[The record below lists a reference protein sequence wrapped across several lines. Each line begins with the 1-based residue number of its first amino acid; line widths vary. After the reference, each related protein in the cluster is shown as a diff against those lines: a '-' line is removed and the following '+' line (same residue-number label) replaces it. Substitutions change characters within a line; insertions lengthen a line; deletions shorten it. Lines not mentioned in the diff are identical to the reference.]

1 MKDKTEM
8 IHLISSEYL
17 AEVARL
23 REKIEQGGN
32 ENLQMAEKGLAAL
45 ADIRPWRLEYIC
57 ARVALLL
64 AQGTDKAFCRGIL
77 DGVSPEF
84 YVQDGLDDILD
95 LKQRTYDSDS
105 LDFKQMKFSKELY
118 SKGKIE
124 ERYFQ
129 PQEALK
135 RAFLTT
141 NLNLATLENLIREYY
156 ITRNMV
162 MYVIL
167 KLLWCKMKDCLDR
180 YDSYICNADELS
192 NIGYITRM
200 LTDGEEHT
208 FLLVDSLKGKE
219 LDLDVLGQVL
229 QLFGQ
234 KVILLRGAYIPAQEE
249 CIQKMDAVRISI
261 EKGSIEDGNVV
272 IPITCLEKDNNQLE
286 DVGAE
291 LIQFIAD
298 SLEETTPLIVFSTNE
313 MMDVLQSKRQIA
325 KHFQQMSACVP
336 PILSYTMA
344 FAWAGDYLKYISYIY
359 GFSVQEKLNQKA
371 EYDFSIVLPVRNT
384 TDTLRY
390 TLITCLNQRYQ
401 GSYEVVL
408 SDNSDSGNH
417 AVYDLYQEMADEHLH
432 YYRTPQT
439 LELAK
444 SFEFAFLQAKG
455 EFIFSLGADDG
466 MFSWTLDVLQKVMP
480 YIGKTDILQWTRGF
494 YAWPGFNYGQQN
506 QLVIPLY
513 DKRQK
518 INLRQCKMR
527 DNLSGVIQEPRKFL
541 YDLPLFYINSGFRKA
556 YLNKILQET
565 GRLWDGPCQDTY
577 MGVANILINDTIWRT
592 DYPLT
597 MAGMSASSIGGSS
610 LKINDE
616 LDIIGMQASGKK
628 TVVSDKV
635 GNYVGRQSEYLFPV
649 IPETDLLAF
658 YWPLFR
664 FFELGCVT
672 ESDMQALDM
681 KQLYI
686 YLAGLINL
694 DDTLFEKKWAS
705 LFYAQYLL
713 NKPGIGIRLKDI
725 YRKRCTP
732 QRMKKRE
739 YLEGRW
745 YAVGVN
751 SDNHTICIDAS
762 KFGITNIKEAIDF
775 IENIIGT

>member
-1 MKDKTEM
+1 MKDKTGM
-8 IHLISSEYL
+8 VHLEANEYL

-64 AQGTDKAFCRGIL
+64 AQGADKDFCRGIL

-95 LKQRTYDSDS
+95 LKQRTYASDS
-105 LDFKQMKFSKELY
+105 LDFKQMEFFKELY

-135 RAFLTT
+135 SAFLTT
-141 NLNLATLENLIREYY
+141 NLNLATLENLIEGYY
-156 ITRNMV
+156 VTRNMV
-162 MYVIL
+162 MYTVL
-167 KLLWCKMKDCLDR
+167 KLFWCKMKDCIDE
-180 YDSYICNADELS
+180 YDSYICNADGIS

-208 FLLVDSLKGKE
+208 FLLVDGPKNKK
-219 LDLDVLGQVL
+219 LDLDVLAQGL
-229 QLFGQ
+229 QLLGQ
-234 KVILLRGAYIPAQEE
+234 KVILLRGQYIISKEE
-249 CIQKMDAVRISI
+249 CIQRMDAVRISI
-261 EKGSIEDGNVV
+261 ERASIEDGNVV
-272 IPITCLEKDNNQLE
+272 IPIACLEGDSNQLE
-286 DVGAE
+286 DVRTE
-291 LIQFIAD
+291 LIQFVAD
-298 SLEETTPLIVFSTNE
+298 SLEETAPLIVFSTNE

-325 KHFQQMSACVP
+325 KHFQQMSDCVP
-336 PILSYTMA
+336 KMLSYTMA
-344 FAWAGDYLKYISYIY
+344 FAWAGDYLKYISYLY
-359 GFSVQEKLNQKA
+359 GFSAREKLDQKA

-390 TLITCLNQRYQ
+390 TLKTCLSQRYQ
-401 GSYEVVL
+401 GRYEVVL

-480 YIGKTDILQWTRGF
+480 YIGKADILQWTRGF
-494 YAWPGFNYGQQN
+494 YAWPGFNHGQQN
-506 QLVIPLY
+506 QLVISLY
-513 DKRQK
+513 DKGKK
-518 INLRQCKMR
+518 INLNKCKMR
-527 DNLSGVIQEPRKFL
+527 ENAREIIQEPKKFL
-541 YDLPLFYINSGFRKA
+541 YSLPLLYINSGFRKG
-556 YLNKILQET
+556 YLQKVLQKT

-577 MGVANILINDTIWRT
+577 MGVVNLLINDTIWRT

-597 MAGMSASSIGGSS
+597 MAGMSANSIGGST
-610 LKINDE
+610 LKITDDIN
-616 LDIIGMQASGKK
+616 IIGIQVSGKK
-628 TVVSDKV
+628 TVVSEKI
-635 GNYVGRQSEYLFPV
+635 GNYVRRRAEYLFPV

-664 FFELGCVT
+664 LFELGCVT
-672 ESDMQALDM
+672 ESDMQAMDM
-681 KQLYI
+681 KRLYS
-686 YLAGLINL
+686 YLAELININ
-694 DDTLFEKKWAS
+694 DSIFEKKWGS
-705 LFYAQYLL
+705 LFYAQGLL
-713 NKPGIGIRLKDI
+713 NKPEIGVLLSKI
-725 YRKRCTP
+725 YKNRCNP
-732 QRMKKRE
+732 QRIKKRE
-739 YLEGRW
+739 YSDKRC
-745 YAVGVN
+745 YPVGVN
-751 SDNHTICIDAS
+751 SNDNTLCIDGS
-762 KFGITNIKEAIDF
+762 KFMITNIKEAIDF
-775 IENIIGT
+775 IENLIGK